1 MSFDAH
7 ANFAYATVDTAPTPA
22 ASGTSLTVT
31 TGLGTL
37 FPAVPFNAVIYP
49 NGVAPLASNA
59 EIVRVTGVVGDVFTI
74 VRTQEGSSARTILA
88 GDQIAA
94 AITVKTLTDVETAI
108 PSIAGLI
115 SAINVSAGAT
125 SNNLSALTFDNSN
138 GVSFGLTGSVLTATV
153 ATNYQSQGA
162 YLTTAALSQDSSKY
176 AGTNGA
182 ITGGSITVNTSG
194 VSVDLPAYLTTGM
207 ASNRGSDFVQANA
220 VFNGTNAS
228 GTIAS
233 NAISIS
239 VASAAAGSLNISAGT
254 TSNLLSKVTFADSN
268 GVSFGL
274 NASTITAT
282 VKTDYQTSGAYL
294 TTAMASNR
302 GSDFVQATAAFAGT
316 NASGT
321 IASDGISVS
330 VAAGAVQS
338 NQTVGLYVSS
348 NTYLTS
354 SGTVDARSL

>member
-22 ASGTSLTVT
+22 ASGTSLTVA
-31 TGLGTL
+31 TGLGAL

-49 NGVAPLASNA
+49 NGSAPLSSNA
-59 EIVRVTGVVGDVFTI
+59 EIVRVTLVVGDVFTI
-74 VRTQEGSSARTILA
+74 VRQEEGTSARTILA

-108 PSIAGLI
+108 PSIAGLL
-115 SAINVSAGAT
+115 SVINISAGAT

-138 GVSFGLTGSVLTATV
+138 GVSFGLTGSVITATV
-153 ATNYQSQGA
+153 ATNYQSQGN
-162 YLTTAALSQDSSKY
+162 YLTTAALSQDSSNY
-176 AGTNGA
+176 AGINGA

-207 ASNRGSDFVQANA
+207 ASNRGSDFVQATA
-220 VFNGTNAS
+220 VFAGTNAS

-233 NAISIS
+233 GGIS
-239 VASAAAGSLNISAGT
+239 VSVAAAGAANINFSAGT
-254 TSNLLSKVTFADSN
+254 TSNNLTQLSFKDTN

-274 NASTITAT
+274 NAGTLTAT
-282 VKTDYQTSGAYL
+282 VKTDYQSAGAYL